1 MKRLPVVLLLT
12 LATTALLAR
21 PATGQTALVVQ
32 LGPDY
37 GMSLG
42 VITPQPD
49 TWPTDHS
56 TTILPFGNYLGP
68 KTGQPVYS
76 RAYLAFPLNE
86 LPAGAVVQ
94 QATLELYV
102 DDWPFEGSA
111 TLGVYQV
118 TAAWDETMD
127 WAGRAPLATP
137 ALAATTVSSTA
148 GWYAWDVTALVQG
161 WVNGAPNYGLALAAY
176 PDPDAAPD
184 ATGWAAAA
192 QGRAG
197 SDPTLA
203 PRLTIVYALAQTPTP
218 TPPAP
223 PPTQP
228 PPTPTPSGPPPTQ
241 PPPTA
246 TPEVGPTPAL
256 LPISGGGQP
265 ASSLPLWLFG
275 GAALVLVAWLVSHKR
290 QQATQG
296 AQHGTRNTPR

>member
-1 MKRLPVVLLLT
+1 MKRLPVLLLLT
-12 LATTALLAR
+12 LGVTVLLTR

-32 LGPDY
+32 LGPDQ

-42 VITPQPD
+42 VITPRPD
-49 TWPTDHS
+49 TWSTDHS
-56 TTILPFGNYLGP
+56 TAILPFGNYLGAQ
-68 KTGQPVYS
+68 TGQPVYS

-102 DDWPFEGSA
+102 DDWPFDGSA

-137 ALAATTVSSTA
+137 ALATTSVSSTP
-148 GWYAWDVTALVQG
+148 GWYAWDVTTLVQG
-161 WVNGAPNYGLALAAY
+161 WANGAPNYGLALAAY
-176 PDPDAAPD
+176 PDPNATPD

-192 QGRAG
+192 QGRTG

-203 PRLTIVYALAQTPTP
+203 PRLTIVYVLAQTPTP

-246 TPEVGPTPAL
+246 TPEAGPTPAL
-256 LPISGGGQP
+256 LPISGGSP
-265 ASSLPLWLFG
+265 SPPSPLLWLAG
-275 GAALVLVAWLVSHKR
+275 GIVLALTAWLASRHRHHPSRNMHHASR
-290 QQATQG
+290 Q
-296 AQHGTRNTPR
+296 